1 MGFFDLFRSKKNT
14 DTASLAKDRLQII
27 VARERASSG
36 ERVQSYLPSLQQEL
50 LEVMAKYE
58 KLDLDQVSVNLDRK
72 GDSEVLEINIVLPAD
87 AAGSK
92 QSRSV
97 RTGMNPLAQT

>member
-14 DTASLAKDRLQII
+14 ETAQLAKDRLQII
-27 VARERASSG
+27 VARERASNG

-72 GDSEVLEINIVLPAD
+72 GDSEVLEINIVLPQEKKP
-87 AAGSK
+87 G
-92 QSRSV
+92 RSV
-97 RTGMNPLAQT
+97 RTGVPIAQT

>member
-1 MGFFDLFRSKKNT
+1 MGFFDLFRSKKNAE
-14 DTASLAKDRLQII
+14 TASLAKDRLQII
-27 VARERASSG
+27 VARERASNG

-87 AAGSK
+87 ASPK
-92 QSRSV
+92 SSRSV
-97 RTGMNPLAQT
+97 RTGVTPLAQT